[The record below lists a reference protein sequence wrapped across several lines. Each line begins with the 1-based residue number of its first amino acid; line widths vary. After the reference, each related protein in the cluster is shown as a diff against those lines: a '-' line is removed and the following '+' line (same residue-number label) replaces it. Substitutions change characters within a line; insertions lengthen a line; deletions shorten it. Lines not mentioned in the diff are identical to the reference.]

1 MMKNEQ
7 YDGKYLQSEHK
18 QLRRPKRLATLLV
31 SLLLVLGVAVGGTV
45 AFLSTRTDSKENTF
59 TPSEVTCAVTE
70 TFNNNVKSNVAV
82 KNTGDTTAFIRAAI
96 NVTWMKDAEAGT
108 EYDAANQTVSA
119 KVPVKDTDYSIKL
132 ADNTNWIQ
140 GADGYYYYQLPVDP
154 QESTGVLIEECKL
167 QNNASVPDGYHLSVE
182 IVASA
187 IQSVP
192 EAAVKAA
199 WGENFS
205 INADGSLNVP
215 ANGSEVTGE

>member
-59 TPSEVTCAVTE
+59 TPSKVTCEVTE
-70 TFNNNVKSNVAV
+70 TFNNNVKSQVAV
-82 KNTGDTTAFIRAAI
+82 QNTGDTTAFIRAAI
-96 NVTWMKDAEAGT
+96 NVTWMSNKDAA
-108 EYDAANQTVSA
+108 DQTVSS
-119 KVPVKDTDYSIKL
+119 KVPVKNTDYSIKL

-140 GADGYYYYQLPVDP
+140 GADGYYYYKLPVGP
-154 QESTGVLIEECKL
+154 QGSTGVLIEECKL

-187 IQSVP
+187 IQSAP
-192 EAAVKAA
+192 ETVVQSM
-199 WGENFS
+199 WHVTVENG
-205 INADGSLNVP
+205 IITR
-215 ANGSEVTGE
+215 ANGSEVMGG

>member
-59 TPSEVTCAVTE
+59 TPSKVTCVVTE
-70 TFNNNVKSNVAV
+70 TFNNNVKSQVAV

-96 NVTWMKDAEAGT
+96 NVTWMSNQ
-108 EYDAANQTVSA
+108 DAANQTVSA
-119 KVPVKDTDYSIKL
+119 KVPVKDKDYSITFAK
-132 ADNTNWIQ
+132 NTNWIK

-154 QESTGVLIEECKL
+154 QGSTGELIKECKL
-167 QNNASVPDGYHLSVE
+167 QENASVPDGYHLSVE

-187 IQSVP
+187 IQSAPYSVVQSMWHVTV
-192 EAAVKAA
+192 E
-199 WGENFS
+199 
-205 INADGSLNVP
+205 DGKITR
-215 ANGSEVTGE
+215 ANGSEVTGG

>member
-31 SLLLVLGVAVGGTV
+31 SLVLVLGVAVGGTV

-59 TPSEVTCAVTE
+59 TPSKVTCEVTE

-96 NVTWMKDAEAGT
+96 NVTWMSNKDAV
-108 EYDAANQTVSA
+108 DQTVSS
-119 KVPVKDTDYSIKL
+119 KVPVKNTDYSIKL
-132 ADNTNWIQ
+132 ADNTNWIR
-140 GADGYYYYQLPVDP
+140 GADGYYYYKLPVDP
-154 QESTGVLIEECKL
+154 QVSTGVLIEECKL

-192 EAAVKAA
+192 DSVVQSM
-199 WGENFS
+199 WHVTVENGIITS
-205 INADGSLNVP
+205 

>member
-31 SLLLVLGVAVGGTV
+31 SLVLVLGVAVGGTV

-82 KNTGDTTAFIRAAI
+82 QNTGDTTAFIRAAI

-119 KVPVKDTDYSIKL
+119 KVPVKDRDYSITL
-132 ADNTNWIQ
+132 ADNTNWIL
-140 GADGYYYYQLPVDP
+140 GADGYYYYQLPVNP
-154 QESTGVLIEECKL
+154 QYSTEVLIEDCKL
-167 QNNASVPDGYHLSVE
+167 LKSASVPDGYHLSVE

-187 IQSVP
+187 IQSAPDSV
-192 EAAVKAA
+192 VQSM
-199 WGENFS
+199 WHVTVENGIITS
-205 INADGSLNVP
+205 
-215 ANGSEVTGE
+215 ANGSEVMGG

>member
-59 TPSEVTCAVTE
+59 TPSKVTCAVTE
-70 TFNNNVKSNVAV
+70 TFENNVKSQVAV

-108 EYDAANQTVSA
+108 KYNAGDQTVSA
-119 KVPVKDTDYSIKL
+119 KVPLKDTDYSITFAK
-132 ADNTNWIQ
+132 NTNWIQ
-140 GADGYYYYQLPVDP
+140 GADGYYYYKLPVAP
-154 QESTGVLIEECKL
+154 QGSTEVLIDECKL

-192 EAAVKAA
+192 ETVVQSM
-199 WGENFS
+199 WHVTVENGK
-205 INADGSLNVP
+205 ITGV
-215 ANGSEVTGE
+215 NGSEVTEG

>member
-59 TPSEVTCAVTE
+59 TPSKVTCEVTE
-70 TFNNNVKSNVAV
+70 TFNNNVKSQVAV

-96 NVTWMKDAEAGT
+96 NVTWMSNQ
-108 EYDAANQTVSA
+108 DAANQTVSA
-119 KVPVKDTDYSIKL
+119 KVPVKDKDYSITFAK
-132 ADNTNWIQ
+132 NTNWIK

-154 QESTGVLIEECKL
+154 QGSTGELIEECKL
-167 QNNASVPDGYHLSVE
+167 QENASVPDGYHLSVE

-187 IQSVP
+187 IQSAPDSVVQSMWHVTV
-192 EAAVKAA
+192 E
-199 WGENFS
+199 
-205 INADGSLNVP
+205 DGKITS
-215 ANGSEVTGE
+215 ANGSEVTGG

>member
-31 SLLLVLGVAVGGTV
+31 SLVLVLGVAVGGTV

-59 TPSEVTCAVTE
+59 TPSKVTCEVTE

-96 NVTWMKDAEAGT
+96 NVTWMSNKDAV
-108 EYDAANQTVSA
+108 DQTVSS
-119 KVPVKDTDYSIKL
+119 KVPVKNTDYSIQL

-140 GADGYYYYQLPVDP
+140 GADGYYYYQLPVAP
-154 QESTGVLIEECKL
+154 QVSTGVLIEECKL
-167 QNNASVPDGYHLSVE
+167 LKSASVPDGYHLSVE

>member
-31 SLLLVLGVAVGGTV
+31 SLVLVLGVAVGGTV

-59 TPSEVTCAVTE
+59 TPSEVTCKVTE
-70 TFNNNVKSNVAV
+70 TFGNNVKSNVAV
-82 KNTGDTTAFIRAAI
+82 QNTGDTTAFIRAAI
-96 NVTWMKDAEAGT
+96 NVTWMKDAETGT
-108 EYDAANQTVSA
+108 EYEAADQTVSA
-119 KVPVKDTDYSIKL
+119 KVPVKDRDYSIKL

-140 GADGYYYYQLPVDP
+140 GADGYYYYKLPVDP
-154 QESTGVLIEECKL
+154 QVSTGVLIEECKL

-187 IQSVP
+187 IQSAPDSV
-192 EAAVKAA
+192 VQSM
-199 WGENFS
+199 WHVTVENGIITS
-205 INADGSLNVP
+205 
-215 ANGSEVTGE
+215 ANGSEVMGG

>member
-59 TPSEVTCAVTE
+59 TPSKVTCEVTE
-70 TFNNNVKSNVAV
+70 TFNNNVKSQVAV

-96 NVTWMKDAEAGT
+96 NVTWMSNQ
-108 EYDAANQTVSA
+108 DAANQTVSA
-119 KVPVKDTDYSIKL
+119 KVPVKDKDYSITFAK
-132 ADNTNWIQ
+132 NTNWIK

-154 QESTGVLIEECKL
+154 QGSTGELIKECKL
-167 QNNASVPDGYHLSVE
+167 QENASVPDGYHLSVE

-187 IQSVP
+187 IQSAPDSVVQSMWHVTV
-192 EAAVKAA
+192 AN
-199 WGENFS
+199 GIITS
-205 INADGSLNVP
+205 
-215 ANGSEVTGE
+215 ANGSEVTGG

>member
-45 AFLSTRTDSKENTF
+45 AFLSTRTDSKVNTF

-70 TFNNNVKSNVAV
+70 TFENNVKSQVAV

-96 NVTWMKDAEAGT
+96 NVTWMSNQ
-108 EYDAANQTVSA
+108 DAANQTVSA
-119 KVPVKDTDYSIKL
+119 KVPVKDTDYSITFAK
-132 ADNTNWIQ
+132 NTNWIQ
-140 GADGYYYYQLPVDP
+140 GADGYYYYQLPVAP
-154 QESTGVLIEECKL
+154 QGSTGVLIEECKL

-187 IQSVP
+187 IQSAPDSV
-192 EAAVKAA
+192 VQSM
-199 WGENFS
+199 WHVTVENGK
-205 INADGSLNVP
+205 ITGV
-215 ANGSEVTGE
+215 NGSEVTEG

>member
-7 YDGKYLQSEHK
+7 CAGKHLQSEHK

-45 AFLSTRTDSKENTF
+45 AFLSTRTNSKVNTF
-59 TPSEVTCAVTE
+59 TPSEVTCKVTE
-70 TFNNNVKSNVAV
+70 IFENNVKSRVAV
-82 KNTGDTTAFIRAAI
+82 QNTGDTTAFIRAAI

-119 KVPVKDTDYSIKL
+119 KIPVKDTDYSITY
-132 ADNTNWIQ
+132 AENTNWIQ
-140 GADGYYYYQLPVDP
+140 GADGYYYYQLPVAP
-154 QESTGVLIEECKL
+154 LGSTGVLIDECKL
-167 QNNASVPDGYHLSVE
+167 LDGASAPDGYHLSVE

-187 IQSVP
+187 IQAAP

-199 WGENFS
+199 WGDGFS
-205 INADGSLNVP
+205 IDASGNLVVP
-215 ANGSEVTGE
+215 SSSGN

>member
-1 MMKNEQ
+1 MCIR
-7 YDGKYLQSEHK
+7 DRYLQSEHK

-59 TPSEVTCAVTE
+59 TPSKVTCEVTE

-96 NVTWMKDAEAGT
+96 NVTWMSNQ
-108 EYDAANQTVSA
+108 DAANQTVSS
-119 KVPVKDTDYSIKL
+119 KVPVKNTDYSIQL

-140 GADGYYYYQLPVDP
+140 GADGYYYYQLPVAP
-154 QESTGVLIEECKL
+154 QDSTEVLIEECKL

-192 EAAVKAA
+192 DSVVQSM
-199 WGENFS
+199 WHVTV
-205 INADGSLNVP
+205 ADGKITS
-215 ANGSEVTGE
+215 ANGSEVTGG

>member
-7 YDGKYLQSEHK
+7 YAGKFLQSEHK

-70 TFNNNVKSNVAV
+70 TFNNNVKSQVAV
-82 KNTGDTTAFIRAAI
+82 QNTGDTTAFIRAAI
-96 NVTWMKDAEAGT
+96 NVTWMSNQ
-108 EYDAANQTVSA
+108 DAANQTVSA
-119 KVPVKDTDYSIKL
+119 KVPVKDTDYSITFAK
-132 ADNTNWIQ
+132 NTNWIR
-140 GADGYYYYQLPVDP
+140 GADGYYYYQLPVNP
-154 QESTGVLIEECKL
+154 QYSTGVLIEECKL

-187 IQSVP
+187 IQAAP

-199 WGENFS
+199 WGDGFS
-205 INADGSLNVP
+205 IDASGNLVVP
-215 ANGSEVTGE
+215 SSSGN

>member
-31 SLLLVLGVAVGGTV
+31 SLVLVLGVAVGGTV

-59 TPSEVTCAVTE
+59 TPSKVTCAVTE
-70 TFNNNVKSNVAV
+70 TFKNNVKSNVAV

-96 NVTWMKDAEAGT
+96 NVTWMSNKDAA
-108 EYDAANQTVSA
+108 DQTVSS
-119 KVPVKDTDYSIKL
+119 KVPVKNTDYSITL
-132 ADNTNWIQ
+132 AENTNWIR

-154 QESTGVLIEECKL
+154 QDSTGVLIEECKL

-187 IQSVP
+187 IQSAPDSV
-192 EAAVKAA
+192 VQSM
-199 WGENFS
+199 WHVTV
-205 INADGSLNVP
+205 ADGKITS

>member
-45 AFLSTRTDSKENTF
+45 AFLSTRTDSKVNTF

-70 TFNNNVKSNVAV
+70 TFENNVKSQVAV

-96 NVTWMKDAEAGT
+96 NVTWMSNQ
-108 EYDAANQTVSA
+108 DAANQTVSA

-132 ADNTNWIQ
+132 ADNTNWIE

-154 QESTGVLIEECKL
+154 QVSTGVLIEECKL

-187 IQSVP
+187 IQSAPDSV
-192 EAAVKAA
+192 VQSM
-199 WGENFS
+199 WHVTVENGIITS
-205 INADGSLNVP
+205 
-215 ANGSEVTGE
+215 ANGSEVMGG

>member
-7 YDGKYLQSEHK
+7 YAGKFLQSEHK

-70 TFNNNVKSNVAV
+70 TFNNNVKSQVAV
-82 KNTGDTTAFIRAAI
+82 QNTGDTTAFIRAAI
-96 NVTWMKDAEAGT
+96 NVTWMSNQ
-108 EYDAANQTVSA
+108 DAANQTVSA
-119 KVPVKDTDYSIKL
+119 KVPVKDTDYSITFAK
-132 ADNTNWIQ
+132 NTNWIR

-154 QESTGVLIEECKL
+154 QYSTGVLIEECKL

-187 IQSVP
+187 IQSAPDSV
-192 EAAVKAA
+192 VQSM
-199 WGENFS
+199 WHVTVENGKITS
-205 INADGSLNVP
+205 
-215 ANGSEVTGE
+215 ANGSEVMGG

>member
-7 YDGKYLQSEHK
+7 CAGKHLQSEHK

-45 AFLSTRTDSKENTF
+45 AFLSTRTDSKVNTF

-70 TFNNNVKSNVAV
+70 TFENNVKRRVAV
-82 KNTGDTTAFIRAAI
+82 QNTGDTTAFIRAAI

-119 KVPVKDTDYSIKL
+119 KVPVEGKDYSITL
-132 ADNTNWIQ
+132 AQNTNWIK
-140 GADGYYYYQLPVDP
+140 GADGYYYYQLPVAP
-154 QESTGVLIEECKL
+154 LGSTGELIEECKL
-167 QNNASVPDGYHLSVE
+167 LDGASAPDGYHLSVE

-187 IQSVP
+187 IQAGP

-199 WGENFS
+199 WGDGFS
-205 INADGSLNVP
+205 IDASGNLVVP
-215 ANGSEVTGE
+215 SSSGN

>member
-59 TPSEVTCAVTE
+59 TPSKVTCEVTE

-82 KNTGDTTAFIRAAI
+82 QNTGDTTAFIRAAI
-96 NVTWMKDAEAGT
+96 NVTWMSNQ
-108 EYDAANQTVSA
+108 DAANQTVSA

-132 ADNTNWIQ
+132 ADNTNWIE

-154 QESTGVLIEECKL
+154 QVSTGVLIEECKL

-187 IQSVP
+187 IQSAPDSV
-192 EAAVKAA
+192 VQSM
-199 WGENFS
+199 WHVTVENGIITS
-205 INADGSLNVP
+205 
-215 ANGSEVTGE
+215 ANGSEVMGG

>member
-7 YDGKYLQSEHK
+7 YAGKYLQSEHK

-45 AFLSTRTDSKENTF
+45 AFLSTRTDSRENTF
-59 TPSEVTCAVTE
+59 TPSKVTCEVTE
-70 TFNNNVKSNVAV
+70 TFKNNVKSNVAV

-119 KVPVKDTDYSIKL
+119 KVPVKDTDYSITFAK
-132 ADNTNWIQ
+132 NTNWIK
-140 GADGYYYYQLPVDP
+140 GADGFYYYKLPVAP
-154 QESTGVLIEECKL
+154 QGSTEVLIEECKL
-167 QNNASVPDGYHLSVE
+167 QGNASVPDGYHLSVE

-187 IQSVP
+187 IQSAPDSV
-192 EAAVKAA
+192 VQDM
-199 WGENFS
+199 WHVTVENGIITS
-205 INADGSLNVP
+205 
-215 ANGSEVTGE
+215 ANGSEVTGR

>member
-59 TPSEVTCAVTE
+59 TPSKVTCEVTE
-70 TFNNNVKSNVAV
+70 TFNNNVKSQVAV

-96 NVTWMKDAEAGT
+96 NVTWMSNKDAA
-108 EYDAANQTVSA
+108 DQTVSS
-119 KVPVKDTDYSIKL
+119 KVPVKNTDYSIQL
-132 ADNTNWIQ
+132 ADNTTWIQ
-140 GADGYYYYQLPVDP
+140 GADGYFYYQLPVKP
-154 QESTGVLIEECKL
+154 QDSTEVLIEECKL

-192 EAAVKAA
+192 DSVVQSM
-199 WGENFS
+199 WHVTV
-205 INADGSLNVP
+205 ADGKITS
-215 ANGSEVTGE
+215 ANGSEVTGG

>member
-59 TPSEVTCAVTE
+59 TPSKVTCEVTE
-70 TFNNNVKSNVAV
+70 TFKNNVKSNVAV

-96 NVTWMKDAEAGT
+96 NVTWMSNKDAA
-108 EYDAANQTVSA
+108 DQTVSS
-119 KVPVKDTDYSIKL
+119 KVPVKNTDYSITFAK
-132 ADNTNWIQ
+132 NTNWIQ
-140 GADGYYYYQLPVDP
+140 GADGYYYYQLPVGP
-154 QESTGVLIEECKL
+154 QGSTGVLIEECKL

>member
-70 TFNNNVKSNVAV
+70 TFNNNVKSQVAV
-82 KNTGDTTAFIRAAI
+82 KNTGDTTTFIRAAI
-96 NVTWMKDAEAGT
+96 NVTWMSNQ
-108 EYDAANQTVSA
+108 DAANQTVSA
-119 KVPVKDTDYSIKL
+119 KVPVKDTDYSIIFAK
-132 ADNTNWIQ
+132 NTNWIQ

-154 QESTGVLIEECKL
+154 QGSTGVLIEECKL
-167 QNNASVPDGYHLSVE
+167 QENASVPDGYHLSVE

-187 IQSVP
+187 IQSAPYSVVQSMWHVTV
-192 EAAVKAA
+192 E
-199 WGENFS
+199 
-205 INADGSLNVP
+205 DGKITS
-215 ANGSEVTGE
+215 ANGSEVTGG

>member
-45 AFLSTRTDSKENTF
+45 AFLSTRTDRKVNTF
-59 TPSEVTCAVTE
+59 TPSEVTCEVTE
-70 TFNNNVKSNVAV
+70 TFNNNVKSQVAV

-96 NVTWMKDAEAGT
+96 NVTWMSNQ
-108 EYDAANQTVSA
+108 DAANQTVSA
-119 KVPVKDTDYSIKL
+119 KVPVKDTDYSITFAK
-132 ADNTNWIQ
+132 NTNWIQ

-154 QESTGVLIEECKL
+154 QGSTEVLIEECKL
-167 QNNASVPDGYHLSVE
+167 QENASVPDGYHLSVE

-187 IQSVP
+187 IQSAPYSVVQSMWHVTV
-192 EAAVKAA
+192 E
-199 WGENFS
+199 
-205 INADGSLNVP
+205 DGKITR
-215 ANGSEVTGE
+215 ANGSEVTGG

>member
-7 YDGKYLQSEHK
+7 YAGKYLQSEHK

-45 AFLSTRTDSKENTF
+45 AFLSTRTDRKVNTF
-59 TPSEVTCAVTE
+59 TPSKVTCEVTE
-70 TFNNNVKSNVAV
+70 TFKNNVKSNVAV

-96 NVTWMKDAEAGT
+96 NVTWMSNQ
-108 EYDAANQTVSA
+108 DAANQTVSA

-132 ADNTNWIQ
+132 ADNTNWIE
-140 GADGYYYYQLPVDP
+140 GADGYYYYKLPVDP
-154 QESTGVLIEECKL
+154 QDSTGVLIEECKL

-187 IQSVP
+187 IQSAPDSV
-192 EAAVKAA
+192 VQSM
-199 WGENFS
+199 WHVTVENGKITS
-205 INADGSLNVP
+205 
-215 ANGSEVTGE
+215 ANGSEVMGG